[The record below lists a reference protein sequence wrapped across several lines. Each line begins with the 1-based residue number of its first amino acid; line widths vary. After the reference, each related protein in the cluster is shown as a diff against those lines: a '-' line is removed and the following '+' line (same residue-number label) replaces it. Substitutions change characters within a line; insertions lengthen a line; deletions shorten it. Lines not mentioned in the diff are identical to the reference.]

1 MNNIFY
7 LGFAFCL
14 FGYSI
19 HTVFHYLEYKGH
31 MVTSKTLEIFL
42 HIVIFLG
49 YAGWSVM
56 LVFDPVE
63 INMSDFFSIFL
74 GALFGIPGLIL
85 FFTSSISKKGYKDV
99 KKLIT
104 TGIYSRLR
112 NPMYLGIILIHIG
125 IPLSSKSL
133 LTLISAVLWIPQ
145 LLLWKHW
152 EEKEL
157 EERFGKKYLDY
168 KKKTWF

>member
-1 MNNIFY
+1 MNTLFY
-7 LGFAFCL
+7 LGFAFCF
-14 FGYSI
+14 FGYGI
-19 HTVFHYLEYKGH
+19 HTVFHYLEYKGRK
-31 MVTSKTLEIFL
+31 VTSKDLEIFL

-56 LVFDPVE
+56 LGFDPVQ
-63 INMSDFFSIFL
+63 INIPDFFAISL
-74 GALFGIPGLIL
+74 GALFGIPGIVL
-85 FFTSSISKKGYKDV
+85 FIISSISKKGYKDSQN
-99 KKLIT
+99 LIT
-104 TGIYSRLR
+104 SGIYSRLR
-112 NPMYLGIILIHIG
+112 NPMYLGIIFIHIG

-157 EERFGKKYLDY
+157 EERFGEKYIDY
-168 KKKTWF
+168 KKRTWF